1 MKKIIAI
8 LLAACLCLGL
18 CACGNVGETK
28 DKQANYNQSETNYNP
43 SEYVGVW
50 VSTTSDSNLGPYS
63 FQLFENGKS
72 IIQMSFAGG
81 DIDEIPWAMAG
92 EWMVSDNKIILLYE
106 EDTATCSYDSA
117 YIFEI
122 ESTDKININGDM
134 GVNEREYIRK

>member
-18 CACGNVGETK
+18 CACGNAGGTK
-28 DKQANYNQSETNYNP
+28 DKQTNYNP

-50 VSTTSDSNLGPYS
+50 VSTTSDSNVGPYS

-92 EWMVSDNKIILLYE
+92 EWMVSDNKIILFYE
-106 EDTATCSYDSA
+106 LDEANYSYDSA

-122 ESTDKININGDM
+122 ESTDKLNINGDM